1 MTLPMGLL
9 ALPTMLRN
17 NYSPELATGVIAAS
31 GTLGQIIPPSIVI
44 VLLGTLAGDLYSAA
58 QESRAQLA
66 GCTDALTYLGEPA
79 VLSVGTLFQAALI
92 PGILLAFLYGLYA
105 FGYALFNPS
114 KAPAVE
120 LGSTNSE
127 VITRNEALTWFLG
140 APVALIFGLILLSGA
155 GLIGNTRIGIVIQE
169 SFGVVAEFLSAAGGA
184 EIVGVAVV
192 FDGRGGVLFSDR
204 HAADGIA
211 MFRRC
216 HWLMDIS
223 DRGWRK
229 DHRSHD
235 RGSDAVADGSSSSR
249 DSCMAGHWFS
259 DAATDPRRS
268 TALAICGRGAE
279 G

>member
-1 MTLPMGLL
+1 MRIPRIYTAQTLDAEADFQLEAGP
-9 ALPTMLRN
+9 AAHVARVLRM
-17 NYSPELATGVIAAS
+17 ATG
-31 GTLGQIIPPSIVI
+31 
-44 VLLGTLAGDLYSAA
+44 
-58 QESRAQLA
+58 
-66 GCTDALTYLGEPA
+66 DAL
-79 VLSVGTLFQAALI
+79 
-92 PGILLAFLYGLYA
+92 LL
-105 FGYALFNPS
+105 
-114 KAPAVE
+114 
-120 LGSTNSE
+120 
-127 VITRNEALTWFLG
+127 
-140 APVALIFGLILLSGA
+140 
-155 GLIGNTRIGIVIQE
+155 
-169 SFGVVAEFLSAAGGA
+169 
-184 EIVGVAVV
+184 